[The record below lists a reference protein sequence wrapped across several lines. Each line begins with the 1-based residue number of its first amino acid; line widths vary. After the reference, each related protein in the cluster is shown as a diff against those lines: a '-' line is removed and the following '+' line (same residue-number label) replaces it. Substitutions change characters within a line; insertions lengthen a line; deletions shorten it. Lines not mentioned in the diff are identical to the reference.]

1 MTHRLLSHCGGR
13 ATAPTLAQVGLS
25 PFSSRPIRAV
35 RDNADLK
42 CDLGGLKLKLHE
54 VHFAIKFSEA
64 EVQPRLRRT

>member
-1 MTHRLLSHCGGR
+1 MEGGRLHRLL
-13 ATAPTLAQVGLS
+13 LKLVQVGPVG

-42 CDLGGLKLKLHE
+42 CDLGGLELKLHE